1 MAVLLSFAIKGGIRQ
16 EKEIKF
22 MRIVKK
28 RHKTIIILGLY
39 YCVYRKKTKII
50 YRQNFRI
57 CKIAINVAGY

>member
-1 MAVLLSFAIKGGIRQ
+1 
-16 EKEIKF
+16 